1 MSFALEAAFWDEIK
15 MRLEPNGKTWTE
27 PMRKRERECGRG
39 RSAYDRHRM
48 PPPPLPRL
56 HAGRLLVLPFR
67 PSVRSFLVL
76 RSRATKTVALGLT
89 RKERKEGER
98 KARQQPSLKEVK
110 DTQYRVPRDS
120 DKVMIRHTGRL
131 DRMLHRKWR
140 ETKQRSLL

>member
-1 MSFALEAAFWDEIK
+1 

-27 PMRKRERECGRG
+27 PMRKRERVRARKKRIRQTQDAAAAAPPNRPPS
-39 RSAYDRHRM
+39 RSRS
-48 PPPPLPRL
+48 PLPS
-56 HAGRLLVLPFR
+56 A
-67 PSVRSFLVL
+67 SVRSFVPCIAEQGHKNCCF
-76 RSRATKTVALGLT
+76 RAHQEG
-89 RKERKEGER
+89 KEGER